1 MVLPHKI
8 IYTRAFIRAHT
19 TGRLFCTFMKDLI
32 SNRLHCAFIKD
43 LIADLYAL
51 HALLFLLVEVEA

>member
-1 MVLPHKI
+1 MRC
-8 IYTRAFIRAHT
+8 TFIRNLIAN
-19 TGRLFCTFMKDLI
+19 RLHCALIKDLI
-32 SNRLHCAFIKD
+32 AGRLHCAFIKD